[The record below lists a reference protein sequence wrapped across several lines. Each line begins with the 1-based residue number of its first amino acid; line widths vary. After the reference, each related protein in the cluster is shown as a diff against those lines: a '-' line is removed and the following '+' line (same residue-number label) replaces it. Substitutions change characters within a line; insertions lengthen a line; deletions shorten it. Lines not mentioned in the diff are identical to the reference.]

1 MTYAL
6 NASVMARAAGAAG
19 DASAEVR
26 GADSAAAYSA
36 LAAGLPGSTTAELSG
51 DLSDAMTTGIS
62 GLSDD
67 LASFGE
73 NLQRT
78 ADDGVAID
86 EASGGIFNLTRYILT
101 GQ

>member
-6 NASVMARAAGAAG
+6 NASDMARAAGAAG

-62 GLSDD
+62 VSATTSHRSARTCSARPTT
-67 LASFGE
+67 ASP
-73 NLQRT
+73 
-78 ADDGVAID
+78 
-86 EASGGIFNLTRYILT
+86 STRPAAGSST
-101 GQ
+101 